1 MITFSQKADDFTN
14 KGLLLIGQLSSKG
27 NLIDENY
34 TKGKKIKILLCFFVK
49 SCLLNLD
56 LTII

>member
-1 MITFSQKADDFTN
+1 MIAFLQKKADDFTN

-34 TKGKKIKILLCFFVK
+34 TKGKKIKILLYF
-49 SCLLNLD
+49 LLNRVC
-56 LTII
+56 